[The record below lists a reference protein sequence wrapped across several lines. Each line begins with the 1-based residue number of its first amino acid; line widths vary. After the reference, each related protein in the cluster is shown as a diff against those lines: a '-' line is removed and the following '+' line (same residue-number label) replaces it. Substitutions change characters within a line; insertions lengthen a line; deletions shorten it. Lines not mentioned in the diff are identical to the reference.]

1 MPPPLPYGRYR
12 AVSSAELLEWIERT
26 FVLPAAEPDRA
37 AIRRE
42 ALEELTLAEL
52 ELVPGDQVVSR
63 AGEQEWVRVQL
74 PAGATQAASF
84 TFDKAPGV
92 TVRIERP
99 SDDLLLAFQV
109 GKPAIQFRRVEV
121 DRAPAGR

>member
-1 MPPPLPYGRYR
+1 MPHPLPYGRYR
-12 AVSSAELLEWIERT
+12 PVSSAELLDWIERT
-26 FVLPAAEPDRA
+26 FVLPAAEPQREQ
-37 AIRRE
+37 IRRE

-52 ELVPGDQVVSR
+52 EFVPGDQVVSR

-74 PAGATQAASF
+74 PAGATQATSF

-99 SDDLLLAFQV
+99 SDDRLVAFQA
-109 GKPAIQFRRVEV
+109 GKPAIEFRRI
-121 DRAPAGR
+121 D